1 MTQPNTSDKKI
12 IDRKERDRIR
22 RRKDI
27 LDAVERLCDADGY
40 VNFEKLN
47 LDNIA
52 KEAGLSKPTLYRYFE
67 SKDDLFLAFAAHSYR
82 KFSALILES
91 VQKDGSFSEKIK
103 GLGMAYYHFSSQNPK
118 YNEILDM
125 LGEKGEYVRIINKT
139 KINSLTFSEEEYRT
153 EWERNRKIVM
163 DIVEEEFFKSSN
175 AKEIASNNQIT
186 NLLSIMFPVMLS
198 GTIYEFKHR
207 NKVLKTKGVEEEAI
221 LEEMLDL
228 ICRGLLEKYNVQ

>member
-1 MTQPNTSDKKI
+1 MAQPI
-12 IDRKERDRIR
+12 ISNKNIKDRKERDRIR

-47 LDNIA
+47 LDIIA

-67 SKDDLFLAFAAHSYR
+67 SKEDLFLAFAAHSYR
-82 KFSALILES
+82 KFSSLISES
-91 VQKDGSFSEKIK
+91 IQQSGSFSDKIK

-118 YNEILDM
+118 YNEILDI
-125 LGEKGEYVRIINKT
+125 LGEKGEYIRILT
-139 KINSLTFSEEEYRT
+139 KASESSLTFSEEEYRI

-163 DIVEEEFFKSSN
+163 DIVEEEFFKSPN
-175 AKEIASNNQIT
+175 MKDLDSNNEIT
-186 NLLSIMFPVMLS
+186 KLLSVMFPVMLS
-198 GTIYEFKHR
+198 GTIYEFKHK
-207 NKVLKTKGVEEEAI
+207 NKVLKTIGIEEEAI

-228 ICRGLLEKYNVQ
+228 LCRGLLEKYNVQ